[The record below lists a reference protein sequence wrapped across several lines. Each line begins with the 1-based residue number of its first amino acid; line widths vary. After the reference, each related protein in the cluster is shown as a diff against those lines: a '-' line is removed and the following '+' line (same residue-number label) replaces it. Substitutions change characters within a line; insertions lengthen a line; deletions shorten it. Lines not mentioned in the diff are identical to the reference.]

1 MFTERELRKGLNTKA
16 FGSRVFTF
24 EKIDSTNNCAK
35 ALANVGKEE
44 GIVVIAEEQT
54 AGKGRLGRSWEA
66 NRGENLTF
74 SILLRPKVSPEA
86 INLLPL
92 SVGVAIA
99 EAIERVTRLKVEC
112 KWPNDLLLNGK
123 KVAGILMES
132 SMRENTID
140 FVVVGV
146 GLNVNQTQFPPN
158 LQTRATSL
166 KLESKQEI
174 DRARLFKEILASLET
189 NYYAGMKT
197 EFKSVMSSWLRRTPM
212 LNKPIV
218 ISQQGTIISGFV
230 RGLSPDG
237 GLVLHTNG
245 TEKTLYAGD
254 VTILGDSPDKILP
267 LDGSAKQSLATHNP

>member
-24 EKIDSTNNCAK
+24 EKIDSTNNCAR

-132 SMRENTID
+132 SMRENTVD

-146 GLNVNQTQFPPN
+146 GLNVNQTQFSPN
-158 LQTRATSL
+158 LQARATSL

-174 DRARLFKEILASLET
+174 DRARLFKEILASLES
-189 NYYAGMKT
+189 NYYAGLKT
-197 EFKSVMSSWLRRTPM
+197 EFKSVLSSWLRRAPM
-212 LNKPIV
+212 LNRPIV
-218 ISQQGTIISGFV
+218 ISQQGNIISGYV
-230 RGLSPDG
+230 RGLSADG
-237 GLVLHTNG
+237 GLVLQTNG

-254 VTILGDSPDKILP
+254 VTILGDTPGPLP
-267 LDGSAKQSLATHNP
+267 SRNS

>member
-16 FGSRVFTF
+16 FGNRVFTF
-24 EKIDSTNNCAK
+24 EKIDSTNNCAR

-99 EAIERVTRLKVEC
+99 EAIERLTRLKVEC

-132 SMRENTID
+132 SMKENTVD

-146 GLNVNQTQFPPN
+146 GLNVNQTQFSPN
-158 LQTRATSL
+158 LQARATSL

-174 DRARLFKEILASLET
+174 DRARLFKEILASLEA
-189 NYYAGMKT
+189 NYYAGLKT

-237 GLVLHTNG
+237 GLVLQTNG

-254 VTILGDSPDKILP
+254 VTILGDSQ
-267 LDGSAKQSLATHNP
+267 AKQSLDTHTP